1 MSRMLSWWLVPV
13 CLGVVSPTIRILSC
27 LRVTPSNHPYPWE
40 SLNYPGAGVVS
51 VVASGSPEA
60 ACNKLV
66 MVCKHDVA
74 RGLDNLPCGIKQ
86 LPMVD
91 GSATDFPASKVV
103 MAAEHNV
110 AWGDIKCT
118 FLIYLIYLISD
129 SLDASFV
136 ERLEIINFSGVY

>member
-60 ACNKLV
+60 ASNKLV

-74 RGLDNLPCGIKQ
+74 RGLDNLPRGIKQ

-110 AWGDIKCT
+110 AWGDMKCT

>member
-1 MSRMLSWWLVPV
+1 
-13 CLGVVSPTIRILSC
+13 
-27 LRVTPSNHPYPWE
+27 
-40 SLNYPGAGVVS
+40 
-51 VVASGSPEA
+51 
-60 ACNKLV
+60 

-118 FLIYLIYLISD
+118 FLIYLISD

>member
-1 MSRMLSWWLVPV
+1 MSRVLSWWLVPV
-13 CLGVVSPTIRILSC
+13 CLGVVSPTIRTLCC
-27 LRVTPSNHPYPWE
+27 LGVTPSNHPYPWE

-74 RGLDNLPCGIKQ
+74 RGLDNLPRGIKQ

-110 AWGDIKCT
+110 AWGDIKCM
-118 FLIYLIYLISD
+118 FLIYLISD
-129 SLDASFV
+129 SLHALFFG
-136 ERLEIINFSGVY
+136 RLEIFTFSGVY

>member
-1 MSRMLSWWLVPV
+1 MSRVLSWWLIPV
-13 CLGVVSPTIRILSC
+13 CLGVVSPTIRTGSC
-27 LRVTPSNHPYPWE
+27 
-40 SLNYPGAGVVS
+40 LNYPGAGVVS

-118 FLIYLIYLISD
+118 YLYTLLVTHGLCVD
-129 SLDASFV
+129 W
-136 ERLEIINFSGVY
+136 